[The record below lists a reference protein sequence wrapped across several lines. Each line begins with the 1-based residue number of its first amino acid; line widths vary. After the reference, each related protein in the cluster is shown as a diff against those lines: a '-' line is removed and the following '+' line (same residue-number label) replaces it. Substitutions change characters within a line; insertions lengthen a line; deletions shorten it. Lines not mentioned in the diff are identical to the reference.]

1 MTWPARSFTFHGEY
15 NEFLR
20 SADTAL
26 DRSIDAADPHQIP
39 PEFADH
45 DNVAVFTYRGTT
57 GGFIVDLE
65 IADDNSSLQHI
76 IAYAIPGLF
85 GASKAVR
92 ALDYLATI
100 PGVIPAA
107 PPATTVIS
115 LEFT

>member
-20 SADTAL
+20 TADVAL
-26 DRSIDAADPHQIP
+26 GRSIDAPDPHQIP

-45 DNVAVFTYRGTT
+45 DNVCVFDYRGTT

-65 IADDNSSLQHI
+65 IAEDNSSRQQI

-85 GASKAVR
+85 GASKALR
-92 ALDYLATI
+92 ALDYVATI
-100 PGVIPAA
+100 PGMIPAG
-107 PPATTVIS
+107 PPATTTSS
-115 LEFT
+115 LEFV